1 MSQLNRLVTLS
12 LLSACFWLQGC
23 TSVKKTLGI
32 DRDPPDEFSVMPCTQ
47 PLDMPPDFFVLPKP
61 QPGIPRPQDV
71 KAMESERKKLFGV
84 RIKPGVTSPGQ
95 AVLLEM
101 AGAPHNQEDI
111 RRTIDDEHRKEASK
125 KNPVLETFGIK
136 QSKDTIIDPYEE
148 KNNLEAKKTLQKQSA
163 SPEKSQ

>member
-1 MSQLNRLVTLS
+1 MSQFNRLVTLS

-32 DRDPPDEFSVMPCTQ
+32 DRDPPDEFSVMPCSQ

-71 KAMESERKKLFGV
+71 KAMESKRKELFGGQT
-84 RIKPGVTSPGQ
+84 KSGVVSPGQ
-95 AVLLEM
+95 AVLLDM
-101 AGAPHNQEDI
+101 AGASNNPEDI

-125 KNPVLETFGIK
+125 KNPVLETLGIK
-136 QSKDTIIDPYEE
+136 SKDTIIDPYEE
-148 KNNLEAKKTLQKQSA
+148 KKNLEEKKNSQKQTI
-163 SPEKSQ
+163 SPAKSQ